1 MKADIHP
8 QLRTVVFQDTVSG
21 AQYRVLSTCKA
32 EQKVTVEGQEYPL
45 VKVDVSSAS
54 HPFFT
59 GNQRILDTA
68 GRVEKF
74 GNKFGTKVTG
84 VKDLL
89 KKKPK
94 AEEPKAEG

>member
-1 MKADIHP
+1 MQSEIHP
-8 QLRTVVFQDTVSG
+8 TVRDVIFQDTVSG
-21 AQYRVLSTCKA
+21 AQYRVLSTVKA
-32 EQKVTVEGQEYPL
+32 EGSVTIDGQEYPL

-74 GNKFGTKVTG
+74 GNKFGTSASLDT
-84 VKDLL
+84 LL
-89 KKKPK
+89 KKKPAAK
-94 AEEPKAEG
+94 